1 LKFAK
6 TKKISL
12 ETTIMSTTLAQ
23 KREAIEKNKA
33 VKQAFRDKMLA
44 IICEDHGLPACLAPY
59 VRFNKCS
66 ISLVAKEQ
74 RSAHRNVSRHYRK
87 SAPICLALLKNIMSL
102 LEAKRFLQHQAQRK
116 WFWPLCN
123 NTLRHCVLSPQAI
136 HVACQM
142 ICFP

>member
-1 LKFAK
+1 MKFAK

-33 VKQAFRDKMLA
+33 AKQAFHNKMLA

-66 ISLVAKEQ
+66 ISLVAKNNE
-74 RSAHRNVSRHYRK
+74 ALIHM
-87 SAPICLALLKNIMSL
+87 CLDIIEN
-102 LEAKRFLQHQAQRK
+102 QHQFAS
-116 WFWPLCN
+116 LY
-123 NTLRHCVLSPQAI
+123 
-136 HVACQM
+136 
-142 ICFP
+142 

>member
-1 LKFAK
+1 MKFAK

-66 ISLVAKEQ
+66 ISLVAKNNE
-74 RSAHRNVSRHYRK
+74 AL
-87 SAPICLALLKNIMSL
+87 IEMCLVIIEN
-102 LEAKRFLQHQAQRK
+102 QHQFAS
-116 WFWPLCN
+116 LY
-123 NTLRHCVLSPQAI
+123 
-136 HVACQM
+136 
-142 ICFP
+142 